1 MKRNLFL
8 LILIS
13 VRLAS
18 GQWSVVSGQE
28 RLTMNDGRRATDN
41 GPGAVIQFDRIPSEM
56 GLSQNLI
63 TCILQDRKGFL
74 WFGTKDG
81 LNRFDGYKFTVYQHD
96 PYDATSLSDSAIN
109 ALHEDQAGRIW
120 VGTQNGLNLFDR
132 AQDIF
137 YRLLPDPNNPNSLS
151 HLSVGSI
158 AEDREGAI
166 WISTLGGGLNKL
178 VLPPAASE
186 KESGTS
192 SGANPLAGA
201 RFTRF
206 AHDPNNP
213 SSLGSDF
220 VGQVVE
226 DGRGTVWAKTLKG
239 IYTLRPAPGGYLVTR
254 FRGDAGH
261 PTWKKWLDGDE
272 YRKFICRGRNGRVWI
287 GVGSA
292 LIEWDALA
300 EKFTHHRFDL
310 SRISKTP
317 WKPEDDFWQAVRGMM
332 EDRAGKIWI
341 GSTWGLAR
349 FDPNTDTVDAFRYEP
364 GNPHSIAES
373 GITSIY
379 EDSGGVLWFGSNGNG
394 LFRYDPKA
402 QRFTHRHNE
411 TTKLSLWRGTSIRSL
426 CETRDGTLWIG
437 TANIQLLRMNR
448 ATGEVTPFQIAQ
460 PNIPPLGAVVFSMV
474 QDSTGAL
481 WIGSEEG
488 LFKVDWRDGQ
498 AGRISFYKIGQD
510 DPNPSLSDDVYKVF
524 EDRSGD
530 IWIATRNKFSRLN
543 RATGRFT
550 SYLYDT
556 REMNLIPDDSYP
568 FIHQDR
574 SGLFW
579 LGTVDGLLRFDRQ
592 TASFKRYRNDPKDAS
607 SLSHNIVRAIA
618 EDPFEPDKIL
628 WLGTAGGGLNRFDKQ
643 TETFTHFTEKDGLPN
658 NVVYAI
664 LSDNEG
670 NLWMSTNQG
679 LAKFNPRTHTFK
691 NFDIKDGL
699 QDNEF
704 NSCAYF
710 KSASGELFFGG
721 ISGFNAFYPEDV
733 RDNPHAPPVVITDF
747 QIFNKSV
754 SFKNPDSPLKKP
766 ITETDEIMLSYEH
779 KVFSFEFAALDFTEP
794 SKNQYAY
801 RMDGFDKDWQ
811 PAGTNRTVTYTN
823 LDPGRYVF
831 RVKASNNDGVWN
843 NDGVAINI
851 TITPPWWQTGWAY
864 GLYGLLLL
872 AAIFATDRIQ
882 RRRVIKRERDRAQRR
897 EAELVR
903 QQAEELET
911 IDRIVKVINQTVD
924 LESLFEA
931 LLEQGLKLVPH
942 AEKATVLIFDHQEKC
957 FKFAATVGYELE
969 QLKAISFKPEEMVSR
984 YTTESEEV
992 EPGVYILRHVKD
1004 LAGEKKISAQPRA
1017 TSMLIM
1023 AVEWGGMLE
1032 GYLVFDNLTDM
1043 DAFDRSDARRLNR
1056 LREHAISA
1064 IAKANTLRTLEEK
1077 NREIIKTQE
1086 QLITQAKLASLG
1098 ALTAGIAHEIKNPLN
1113 FVNNFAALSVDLAGE
1128 LREELEANQHKQV
1141 ADISQEIEELLMNLQ
1156 QNAAK
1161 ITEHGRRADS
1171 IVHSMLQ
1178 HSRGK
1183 SGQREMTDI
1192 NTLLDEAVNLTYHGL
1207 RARDSSFNI
1216 TIEKTYDDS
1225 VGHIEVVPQDVS
1237 RVFLNILNNACQA
1250 AHEKKQQAGDI
1261 FSPTLSVRSK
1271 NLGDK
1276 IEIRIRDNGH
1286 GIPPAIR
1293 EKIFNPFFTT
1303 KPTGQ
1308 GIGLGLSI
1316 SYELI
1321 VQGHQGAI
1329 KVETEEGRFTEFII
1343 HLPKNAN
1350 KPKGDHP

>member
-1 MKRNLFL
+1 MKRNLFW

-13 VRLAS
+13 AHLVS

-28 RLTMNDGRRATDN
+28 QLTMDDGRRTTGN
-41 GPGAVIQFDRIPSEM
+41 GQGAFIQFDRIPSEL
-56 GLSQNLI
+56 GLSQNLV

-74 WFGTKDG
+74 WFGTTDG

-96 PYDATSLSDSAIN
+96 PYDPTSLSDSAIN
-109 ALHEDQAGRIW
+109 ALHEDRAGRIW

-132 AQDIF
+132 TREIF
-137 YRLLPDPNNPNSLS
+137 YRILPDPNNPNSLS
-151 HLSVGSI
+151 HPNVGSI
-158 AEDREGAI
+158 AEDHQGAI

-178 VLPPAASE
+178 VLRPVVSE
-186 KESGTS
+186 KGSAHV
-192 SGANPLAGA
+192 SGANPLEGA

-206 AHDPNNP
+206 THDPGNP
-213 SSLGSDF
+213 NSLGSDF

-239 IYTLRPAPGGYLVTR
+239 TYTLLPAQGGYLVTR
-254 FRGDAGH
+254 FRGDGSH
-261 PTWKKWLDGDE
+261 PAWREWLERDE

-292 LIEWDALA
+292 LIEWDAVA
-300 EKFTHHRFDL
+300 EKLTHHRFDL
-310 SRISKTP
+310 SGISETP
-317 WKPEDDFWQAVRGMM
+317 WKPKDDFWQAVRGMM

-349 FDPNTDTVDAFRYEP
+349 FDPGTDTIASFRYEP

-426 CETRDGTLWIG
+426 CQTRDGTLWMG
-437 TANIQLLRMNR
+437 TAGIRLLRMNR
-448 ATGEVTPFQIAQ
+448 ATGEVTPLQVAQ
-460 PNIPPLGAVVFSMV
+460 PNVPPLELVFSIL
-474 QDSTGAL
+474 QDRTGAL
-481 WIGSEEG
+481 WIGSSGG
-488 LFKVDWRDGQ
+488 LFKVDWRDGK
-498 AGRISFYKIGQD
+498 AGRISWYKPEPDAPRGSARNAVYKII
-510 DPNPSLSDDVYKVF
+510 
-524 EDRSGD
+524 EDRSGE
-530 IWIATRNKFSRLN
+530 IWIAAGNTLSRLD
-543 RATGRFT
+543 RATGHFV
-550 SYLYDT
+550 SFLYDARDPDT
-556 REMNLIPDDSYP
+556 IPGDPYT

-579 LGTVDGLLRFDRQ
+579 LGTTDGLLRFDPP
-592 TASFKRYRNDPKDAS
+592 TASFKRYRNKPKDAA
-607 SLSHNIVRAIA
+607 SLSHNVVRAIV

-643 TETFTHFTEKDGLPN
+643 TETFAHFTEKDGLPN

-664 LSDNEG
+664 LSDKEG
-670 NLWMSTNQG
+670 NLWMSTNHG
-679 LAKFNPRTHTFK
+679 LARFNPRTRTFK

-710 KSASGELFFGG
+710 KSESGELFFGG
-721 ISGFNAFYPEDV
+721 IGGFNAFYPEDV
-733 RDNPHAPPVVITDF
+733 KDNPHVPPVVITDF

-754 SFKNPDSPLKKP
+754 SFKNPDAPLQQS
-766 ITETDEIMLSYEH
+766 ISETDEITLSYEQ

-811 PAGTNRTVTYTN
+811 QAGTSRTATYTN
-823 LDPGRYVF
+823 LDPGQYVF

-843 NDGVAINI
+843 EEGVAINI
-851 TITPPWWQTGWAY
+851 TIMPPWWRTGWAY
-864 GLYGLLLL
+864 AIYALLLV
-872 AAIFATDRIQ
+872 AGGVAVDRIQ
-882 RRRVIKRERDRAQRR
+882 RRRVIQKERARAQMR
-897 EAELVR
+897 EAELIR

-911 IDRIVKVINQTVD
+911 IDRIVKVINRTVD
-924 LESLFEA
+924 LESLFQA

-942 AEKATVLIFDHQEKC
+942 AEKATVLILDHQEEC
-957 FKFAATVGYELE
+957 FKFAATVGYEFE
-969 QLKAISFKPEEMVSR
+969 QLKDISFTPEEMVSR
-984 YTTESEEV
+984 YTTESQEV
-992 EPGVYILRHVKD
+992 EPGVYILQHVKD
-1004 LAGEKKISAQPRA
+1004 LAGEEKISAQPRA
-1017 TSMLIM
+1017 ASMLIM
-1023 AVEWGGMLE
+1023 AVEWGGALE
-1032 GYLVFDNLTDM
+1032 GYLVFDNLTDL

-1086 QLITQAKLASLG
+1086 QLIVQEKLASLG
-1098 ALTAGIAHEIKNPLN
+1098 GLTAGIAHEIKNPLN

-1128 LREELEANQHKQV
+1128 LREELEANKNKKV
-1141 ADISQEIEELLMNLQ
+1141 ADIAKEIEDILTNLQ

-1192 NTLLDEAVNLTYHGL
+1192 NALLDEAVNLTYHGM

-1216 TIEKTYDDS
+1216 TIEKDYDGS
-1225 VGHIEVVPQDVS
+1225 VGRIEVVPQDVS
-1237 RVFLNILNNACQA
+1237 RVFLNIINNACYA
-1250 AHEKKQQAGDI
+1250 AHEKKKQASNS
-1261 FSPTLSVRSK
+1261 FSSTLSVRTK

-1276 IEIRIRDNGH
+1276 IEIRVRDNGN
-1286 GIPPAIR
+1286 GIPLAIR
-1293 EKIFNPFFTT
+1293 GKIFNPFFTT

-1321 VQGHQGAI
+1321 VQEHRGEI

-1343 HLPKNAN
+1343 ILPKNVNEN
-1350 KPKGDHP
+1350 KGILK